1 MRSALK
7 IAAICRAPLSAAA
20 LAHALLRIVGLQERQ
35 RMQTHKVEQ
44 LIIATI
50 GFFWCFLMWF
60 STAAF
65 SPSIAA
71 HYHLG
76 IKELGL
82 LASSAIWMAPVGRIV
97 AGWAADRFGAPRTFA
112 IILAGCGLV
121 SIASAFTTSY
131 ELLFA
136 ERVIVAIAGVSFV
149 VGIQHVAQ
157 WFDAD
162 EIGTAEGLYAG
173 TGNVGAGVG
182 ALLLPRMF
190 GTDYQSAFL
199 WLGVAALVV
208 AAWYLLRGSAAKTEQ
223 RRAAARRGSDI
234 RGTVFVWSRYIA
246 IALMLAYAMSFGL
259 EIAMNAWLPGYFT
272 RGFHDEILALGFTG
286 VAGLQ
291 IAAGTFAAVES
302 FNASLF
308 RPFAGFMSDLFQR
321 KGWTPLPFIAKELPY
336 APRLHW
342 LGIAVILITLSMMG
356 LTVAG
361 LYGSLPWSVAVLVAF
376 GIFVSFGT
384 GGTFALVPLLF
395 PERPGIAA
403 GFIGGVSTVGG
414 IVYPLVFA
422 GGGNIH
428 MGYLYVALYMFVPFV
443 LFYFWAARYER
454 HPEEHGL
461 FSRGLVG
468 QSA

>member
-1 MRSALK
+1 M
-7 IAAICRAPLSAAA
+7 
-20 LAHALLRIVGLQERQ
+20 G
-35 RMQTHKVEQ
+35 THKVEQ
-44 LIIATI
+44 LVIATV

-71 HYHLG
+71 NYHLS
-76 IKELGL
+76 IKALGL

-97 AGWAADRFGAPRTFA
+97 AGWASDRFGAPRTFA
-112 IILAGCGLV
+112 VILAGCGLV
-121 SIASAFTTSY
+121 SIASAYTTNY
-131 ELLFA
+131 EMLFA

-157 WFDAD
+157 WFDSH

-182 ALLLPRMF
+182 ALLLPRIY
-190 GTDYQSAFL
+190 GTDYHSAFL
-199 WLGVAALVV
+199 WLGIVALAV
-208 AAWYLLRGSAAKTEQ
+208 AAWYLVRGRAAKTAE
-223 RRAAARRGSDI
+223 RRATARRGSNI
-234 RGTVFVWSRYIA
+234 GGAIFVWTRF
-246 IALMLAYAMSFGL
+246 IALALMFAYAMSFGL

-272 RGFHDEILALGFTG
+272 RGFHSELLALGFSS

-308 RPFAGFMSDLFQR
+308 RPFSGFMSDLFQR

-342 LGIAVILITLSMMG
+342 LGIALILITLAMVG
-356 LTVAG
+356 LTIAG
-361 LYGSLPWSVAVLVAF
+361 VYGSLPWSVAVLVAF
-376 GIFVSFGT
+376 GIFLSFGS

-395 PERPGIAA
+395 PDRPGIAA
-403 GFIGGVSTVGG
+403 GFIGGVSTAGG
-414 IVYPLVFA
+414 IVYPLIFA
-422 GGGNIH
+422 GSGNIH
-428 MGYLYVALYMFVPFV
+428 MGYLYVAVYLFVPIV

-461 FSRGLVG
+461 FDRGLAG
-468 QSA
+468 QEA

>member
-1 MRSALK
+1 MR
-7 IAAICRAPLSAAA
+7 
-20 LAHALLRIVGLQERQ
+20 
-35 RMQTHKVEQ
+35 THKVEQ
-44 LIIATI
+44 LVIATV

-65 SPSIAA
+65 SPSIAVT
-71 HYHLG
+71 YHLTV
-76 IKELGL
+76 KDLGL

-97 AGWAADRFGAPRTFA
+97 AGWASDRFGAPRTFA

-121 SIASAFTTSY
+121 SIASAYTTSY
-131 ELLFA
+131 EILFA

-157 WFDAD
+157 WFNSD

-182 ALLLPRMF
+182 ALLLPRIF
-190 GTDYQSAFL
+190 GTNYQSAFF
-199 WLGVAALVV
+199 WLGVIALVV
-208 AAWYLLRGSAAKTEQ
+208 AAWYLLRGVAAKTTE
-223 RRAAARRGSDI
+223 RRVAAHRGSDM
-234 RGTVFVWSRYIA
+234 RGIVFVWTRYIA

-259 EIAMNAWLPGYFT
+259 EIAMNAWLPGYFN
-272 RGFHDEILALGFTG
+272 RGFHDEILALGFTS
-286 VAGLQ
+286 VAGVQ

-308 RPFAGFMSDLFQR
+308 RPFSGFISDLFQR

-342 LGIAVILITLSMMG
+342 LGIALILITLAMIG

-361 LYGSLPWSVAVLVAF
+361 VYGSLHWSVAVLVAF
-376 GIFVSFGT
+376 GIFLSFGA

-395 PERPGIAA
+395 PDRPGIAA
-403 GFIGGVSTVGG
+403 GFIGGVSTAGG
-414 IVYPLVFA
+414 IVYPLIFA
-422 GGGNIH
+422 SSANIH
-428 MGYLYVALYMFVPFV
+428 MGYLYVAIYMFVPFV
-443 LFYFWAARYER
+443 VFYFWAARHER

-461 FSRGLVG
+461 FGPGLAG
-468 QSA
+468 QEA

>member
-1 MRSALK
+1 M
-7 IAAICRAPLSAAA
+7 
-20 LAHALLRIVGLQERQ
+20 H
-35 RMQTHKVEQ
+35 THKVEQ
-44 LIIATI
+44 LIIATV

-71 HYHLG
+71 NYHLS
-76 IKELGL
+76 IKALGL

-97 AGWAADRFGAPRTFA
+97 AGWASDRFGAPKTFA
-112 IILAGCGLV
+112 FILAGCGLM
-121 SIASAFTTSY
+121 SIASAYTTNY
-131 ELLFA
+131 DLLFA

-157 WFDAD
+157 WFEPH

-173 TGNVGAGVG
+173 TGNVGAGAG
-182 ALLLPRMF
+182 ALLLPRIF
-190 GTDYQSAFL
+190 GTDYHSAFL
-199 WLGVAALVV
+199 WLGVIAIAI
-208 AAWYLLRGSAAKTEQ
+208 AGWYLVRGSAAKTHE
-223 RRAAARRGSDI
+223 RRHLARSGSSF

-246 IALMLAYAMSFGL
+246 MALMLAYAMSFGL

-272 RGFHDEILALGFTG
+272 RGFHDAILALGFTG
-286 VAGLQ
+286 VAGVQ
-291 IAAGTFAAVES
+291 IAAGTFAAVQS
-302 FNASLF
+302 FTASLF
-308 RPFAGFMSDLFQR
+308 RPFAGFMSDLFQH
-321 KGWTPLPFIAKELPY
+321 KGWTPLPFIAKTLPY

-342 LGIAVILITLSMMG
+342 LGLSLILIMLSMMG

-361 LYGSLPWSVAVLVAF
+361 LYGSLHLSVMVLVAF

-395 PERPGIAA
+395 PDRPGIAA
-403 GFIGGVSTVGG
+403 GFIGGVSTVAG

-422 GGGNIH
+422 GGSNIH
-428 MGYLYVALYMFVPFV
+428 MGYFNVALIMFVPIV

-461 FSRGLVG
+461 MN
-468 QSA
+468 SALIAGKA